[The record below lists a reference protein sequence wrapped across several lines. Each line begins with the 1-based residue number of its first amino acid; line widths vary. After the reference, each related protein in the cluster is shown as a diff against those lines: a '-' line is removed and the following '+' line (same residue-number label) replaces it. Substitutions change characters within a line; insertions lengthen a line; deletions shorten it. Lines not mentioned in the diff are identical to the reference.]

1 MLKLTIKEIK
11 NLTCDLKGKYHIYLD
26 QALDNLMYNKQEDH
40 AKSYMEIWNTTKYDE
55 TVEDI
60 TNSLNWLYNKA
71 LDKITSGSENWK
83 ATWLRVAKDV
93 MKIKIDLLD
102 IKLDHVV
109 SESLSKYIDKALK
122 DLK

>member
-1 MLKLTIKEIK
+1 MTKLSIKEIK
-11 NLTCDLKGKYHIYLD
+11 ALTCDLKAKYHIYLD
-26 QALDNLMYNKQEDH
+26 QELDNLMYNKQEDH
-40 AKSYMEIWNTTKYDE
+40 AKSYMEIWNATKYDE

-71 LDKITSGSENWK
+71 LDKVDNGSNSWK

-93 MKIKIDLLD
+93 MKIKVDLMD